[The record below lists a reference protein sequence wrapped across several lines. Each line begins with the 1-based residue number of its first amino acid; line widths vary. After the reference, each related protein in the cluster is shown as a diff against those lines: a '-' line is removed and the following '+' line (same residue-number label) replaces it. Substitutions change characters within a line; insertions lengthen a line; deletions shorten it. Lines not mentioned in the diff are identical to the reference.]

1 MLEAKREELRRLQ
14 KELAKV
20 QGKIEQMRTIQ
31 PARMDKLKVWY
42 RMIQMWEFVAWQE
55 VNTDCLHTTDHR

>member
-31 PARMDKLKVWY
+31 PARMDQLKVWNE
-42 RMIQMWEFVAWQE
+42 IQVWDRASQGI
-55 VNTDCLHTTDHR
+55 NADQ